1 MIKEFIYNNIKYQI
15 FIGRN
20 KEENWKIID
29 DSSHTDIWFHLN
41 DFPSPHIILKNNNNL
56 YDISDEVIKQCSLLC
71 KQYSKY
77 KNMPCNYLKVI
88 YTPISNITKGKDI
101 GSVTYKSIKNLLFI
115 KI

>member
-29 DSSHTDIWFHLN
+29 DSYDTDIWFHLN
-41 DFPSPHIILKNNNNL
+41 DFPSPHIILKNNNL
-56 YDISDEVIKQCSLLC
+56 YDIPDEVIKECSLLC

-77 KNMPCNYLKVI
+77 KNIPR
-88 YTPISNITKGKDI
+88 
-101 GSVTYKSIKNLLFI
+101 
-115 KI
+115 